1 MIECLGLKSSGSIW
15 VFCLVINLSR
25 KNVFYSFL
33 FEQLLDQTFLW
44 SIDKIIKG
52 LIIQWLADR
61 IADWQ
66 SDWPTG
72 WPTHWPL
79 TETNVWFMDELIG
92 HCLLVCCYLAGQKCS
107 TFCSRWT
114 NRCRLIKH
122 LNNKQ
127 RWALKWV
134 EELGRGGR
142 RDGTGQEKGRGW
154 VTPENTVRMR
164 NTPELV
170 AVDHIPSF
178 PNKQWARVGVVSSPL
193 TVPYPVFSFAR
204 PCYFFSPQSS
214 SVIKSKMAAAV

>member
-92 HCLLVCCYLAGQKCS
+92 HCFVGLLLFSWAKVLNFLLEMDKPMS
-107 TFCSRWT
+107 THKASEQQTKVSIEKSR
-114 NRCRLIKH
+114 
-122 LNNKQ
+122 
-127 RWALKWV
+127 
-134 EELGRGGR
+134 GFG
-142 RDGTGQEKGRGW
+142 KGRETG
-154 VTPENTVRMR
+154 RHGR
-164 NTPELV
+164 
-170 AVDHIPSF
+170 
-178 PNKQWARVGVVSSPL
+178 KGGVG
-193 TVPYPVFSFAR
+193 
-204 PCYFFSPQSS
+204 
-214 SVIKSKMAAAV
+214 